1 MTEPAFPGLTGEL
14 RSLCRAIW
22 KRGPVVSNRDLALD
36 LDWCLN
42 DVSRGLTSLVSQGRL
57 LRRNQGGQGLG
68 RELLLLDPGG
78 EVVPPCGQDPRGL
91 PQRRRCLGG
100 CGRRFLSSWAGHRI
114 CDACKERQR
123 GVSPYAPNGGR

>member
-78 EVVPPCGQDPRGL
+78 EVVPPCGQDPRGDRKSTRL
-91 PQRRRCLGG
+91 N
-100 CGRRFLSSWAGHRI
+100 SSH
-114 CDACKERQR
+114 
-123 GVSPYAPNGGR
+123 P